1 MSEMQLIEEQHIY
14 EIVRSGI
21 TEGSTTFEQ
30 TRWVLDN
37 LEENDYVIVKRTA
50 LLEHEKM
57 REACNGAREALENC
71 TPPRSGLSG
80 ILYSY
85 GHYSHKKINRKEM
98 EMAEKALASLDAA
111 LKEGE

>member
-1 MSEMQLIEEQHIY
+1 MTTDAQKCLEAVNKWIELREADNP
-14 EIVRSGI
+14 
-21 TEGSTTFEQ
+21 TFYGFAEELFEH
-30 TRWVLDN
+30 REVL
-37 LEENDYVIVKRTA
+37 RAA
-50 LLEHEKM
+50 LLEHDKM